1 MGGIFSPKM
10 PSAPVQA
17 ARAITA
23 VQKTPDIEFGDE
35 DTPMMGIKKKKKGK
49 RDLVTPLDTSLQT
62 ASSGSG
68 LQITKG
74 A

>member
-1 MGGIFSPKM
+1 MEYL
-10 PSAPVQA
+10 APRCHQHLYSA

-23 VQKTPDIEFGDE
+23 VQKTPDIEFDAE